1 MLTGKA
7 ALVTGAGRGI
17 GKEIALTLAKEGADI
32 ALNYNG
38 SKEAAEE
45 TAMQIEGIGRKVIL
59 LPCNVSDFQACG
71 AMVEQAEKEFGKID
85 ILVNNAGITK
95 DNLLLRMTEEEFN
108 MVLDVNLKGS
118 FYTIRHITKQMLKR
132 RYGRIINLSSISG
145 VIGNVG
151 QANYCA
157 SKAGIIGLTKSAARE
172 LASRNITVNAIA
184 PGFIDTDMTAV
195 LSDNVKEGLLA
206 QIPMRRFGSVKDIAE
221 TAAFLASDK
230 AAYITGQVI
239 QVNGGMAM

>member
-157 SKAGIIGLTKSAARE
+157 SKAGVIGLTKSAARE

-195 LSDNVKEGLLA
+195 LSDNVKEGILA
-206 QIPMRRFGSVKDIAE
+206 QIPMRRDRKSV
-221 TAAFLASDK
+221 
-230 AAYITGQVI
+230 V
-239 QVNGGMAM
+239 